1 MDFEHLRATMASRS
15 TLCSSLLAPIVQ
27 RPRTPA
33 FHAGNTGS
41 NPVGGARIAS
51 GACGASRKPA
61 FSPSGENA
69 LASGELVKLP
79 SSLRGAFRRHAGF
92 NVWLAFG
99 SLRRPAGGGVRIGV
113 WSGSLLARF
122 DAPPE
127 ADDIGDRPS
136 YFLFPEAPRTWG
148 LRRFA
153 CLSRL
158 RFWAR
163 RTLLSRS
170 AVSWS

>member
-99 SLRRPAGGGVRIGV
+99 SLRRPAGGGRYWGQAQLFFV
-113 WSGSLLARF
+113 SGGAADLGLASLCLFVSFAF
-122 DAPPE
+122 L
-127 ADDIGDRPS
+127 GSS
-136 YFLFPEAPRTWG
+136 YSF
-148 LRRFA
+148 
-153 CLSRL
+153 
-158 RFWAR
+158 
-163 RTLLSRS
+163 
-170 AVSWS
+170 VSLCCVLVVVLEHHCIEVG

>member
-99 SLRRPAGGGVRIGV
+99 SLRRPAGGGRYWGQAPAIFCFRRRRGLGACVA
-113 WSGSLLARF
+113 LLVCLVCVF
-122 DAPPE
+122 
-127 ADDIGDRPS
+127 GLVV
-136 YFLFPEAPRTWG
+136 LF
-148 LRRFA
+148 
-153 CLSRL
+153 CL
-158 RFWAR
+158 A
-163 RTLLSRS
+163 LLCLGRS
-170 AVSWS
+170 T